1 MRLLVRYCQFVS
13 KDFAGIAMKLIELV
27 LVAYRL
33 TPAAQNG
40 MLRPPTKKPAVELRF
55 SRS

>member
-1 MRLLVRYCQFVS
+1 LVS
-13 KDFAGIAMKLIELV
+13 KALAGIAMKLIELT

-40 MLRPPTKKPAVELRF
+40 MLRPPTKKESVEPRF